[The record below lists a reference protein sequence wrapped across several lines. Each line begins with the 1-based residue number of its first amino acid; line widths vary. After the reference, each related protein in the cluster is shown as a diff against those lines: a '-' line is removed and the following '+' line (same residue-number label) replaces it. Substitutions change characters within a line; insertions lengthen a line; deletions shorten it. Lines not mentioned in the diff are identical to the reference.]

1 MDLPESARGKVSAAA
16 QSMAGLPGGRWVKRG
31 NYHLTLQFLG
41 ELETTTV
48 ESCATRV
55 RGLAGTIQPFEL
67 TLAGWGCFPKPGLAR
82 VLYIGVKQ
90 GADTVRSLAEQVQ
103 AVSGLPGQREK
114 FSAHL
119 TVARFRDPIRVQY
132 LPEFDPITVS
142 VNAVTLFSS
151 TLTPAGPIYDVKEKL
166 WLSGIVTGE

>member
-1 MDLPESARGKVSAAA
+1 MDLPGSAREKVSAAA
-16 QSMAGLPGGRWVKRG
+16 QSMAGLPGGKWVKPG

-41 ELETTTV
+41 ELETKVV

-82 VLYIGVKQ
+82 VLFIGVQQ
-90 GADTVRSLAEQVQ
+90 GADAVRSLAEQVQ
-103 AVSGLPGQREK
+103 AASGLPGQGEK

-119 TVARFRDPIRVQY
+119 TVARFREPVKVQCFSH
-132 LPEFDPITVS
+132 FDPITIS

-151 TLTPAGPIYDVKEKL
+151 TLTPAGPIYDVQEKL